1 MYYILWFLRYWL
13 IHWILPWIQHMH
25 VSLNACDAL
34 DVVSWILKLASR
46 FWAIELFK
54 TVFWD
59 FKSFEDSSG
68 SVRRKRVPQVRARE
82 DNPSGCWGSPDLVK
96 TVLIWVLNRWVL
108 WKENR
113 ILVFM
118 RQYGFS
124 RSPCVGML
132 FRKFEHVGVTDMF
145 IVDVWL
151 CRKWF

>member
-1 MYYILWFLRYWL
+1 MHLMGFKVIWMVFNEFCHGFSMSMCVWMHEMHWLRFHGFWTL
-13 IHWILPWIQHMH
+13 FWGFELLS
-25 VSLNACDAL
+25 SL
-34 DVVSWILKLASR
+34 
-46 FWAIELFK
+46 K